1 MVNRTTVIG
10 LLLMVL
16 SALFFAGTWSF
27 FDDGGYVSPRVFPRI
42 ISGCMFVLAT
52 LMVGQSMVAHR
63 AAGRQPTPPVTQ
75 AAPCIGRQS
84 WGHIAGAVLV
94 AFAYTQVIEHL
105 GYLAST
111 ALFLAAM
118 IVLFKERRWYV
129 VGTVSILGTTVFYT
143 VFRLIF
149 KVPLPRFDL
158 F

>member
-1 MVNRTTVIG
+1 MFNRTIVIG
-10 LLLMVL
+10 VLLMFL

-42 ISGCMFVLAT
+42 ISGCMFILAT
-52 LMVGQSMVAHR
+52 IMVGKSIIEHRSSVLKETQHDMQLETTVNRRTWWLIVA
-63 AAGRQPTPPVTQ
+63 
-75 AAPCIGRQS
+75 
-84 WGHIAGAVLV
+84 AVLV
-94 AFAYTQVIEHL
+94 AFVYTQVIDQL
-105 GYLAST
+105 GYLVST

-118 IVLFKERRWYV
+118 IVLFKEKRWYV

>member
-10 LLLMVL
+10 VLLMVL

-27 FDDGGYVSPRVFPRI
+27 FDGGGYVSPRVFPRI

-52 LMVGQSMVAHR
+52 LMVGQSLIAYR
-63 AAGRQPTPPVTQ
+63 ASVPQHTQQDTHIEQSVGRPT
-75 AAPCIGRQS
+75 
-84 WGHIAGAVLV
+84 WWLIAGAVLV

-105 GYLAST
+105 GYLVST

-118 IVLFKERRWYV
+118 IVLFKEKRWYV
-129 VGTVSILGTTVFYT
+129 VGSVSILGTTVFYT

-149 KVPLPRFDL
+149 KVPLPRIGL

>member
-1 MVNRTTVIG
+1 M
-10 LLLMVL
+10 LL

-42 ISGCMFVLAT
+42 ISGCMFILASIMVIQSVLGHQSS
-52 LMVGQSMVAHR
+52 GQQETQQNTEIDTDKI
-63 AAGRQPTPPVTQ
+63 RQTWWR
-75 AAPCIGRQS
+75 IG
-84 WGHIAGAVLV
+84 AAVLV
-94 AFAYTQVIEHL
+94 CFAYTQLIERV
-105 GYLAST
+105 GYLVST

-118 IVLFKERRWYV
+118 ILLFKEKRWYIV
-129 VGTVSILGTTVFYT
+129 ATVSVLGTTVFYT

>member
-1 MVNRTTVIG
+1 MI
-10 LLLMVL
+10 L

-42 ISGCMFVLAT
+42 ISGCMFILAAI
-52 LMVGQSMVAHR
+52 MVGQSVYQHR
-63 AAGRQPTPPVTQ
+63 NSALVETTQDTRIETKESRRAWWRIAA
-75 AAPCIGRQS
+75 
-84 WGHIAGAVLV
+84 AVMV
-94 AFAYTQVIEHL
+94 AFAYTQVIEQL
-105 GYLAST
+105 GYLVST
-111 ALFLAAM
+111 ALFLAVM

-129 VGTVSILGTTVFYT
+129 VAAVSILGTTVFFT

>member
-1 MVNRTTVIG
+1 MFNRTILIG
-10 LLLMVL
+10 VSLMVL

-42 ISGCMFVLAT
+42 ISGCMFILAT
-52 LMVGQSMVAHR
+52 LMVGQSVLEHR
-63 AAGRQPTPPVTQ
+63 SPVLKETQHDTRIKHAESRRTWWRIAA
-75 AAPCIGRQS
+75 
-84 WGHIAGAVLV
+84 AVLV

-105 GYLAST
+105 GYLVST

-118 IVLFKERRWYV
+118 IVLFKEKRWYV
-129 VGTVSILGTTVFYT
+129 VATVSILGTTVFYT

>member
-10 LLLMVL
+10 VLLMVL
-16 SALFFAGTWSF
+16 SALFFAGTWSI

-52 LMVGQSMVAHR
+52 LMVGHSIIMHR
-63 AAGRQPTPPVTQ
+63 ASVRRPTPPDTQ
-75 AAPCIGRQS
+75 TEYSIGPRT
-84 WGHIAGAVLV
+84 WGHIAVAVLV

-105 GYLAST
+105 GYLVST

-118 IVLFKERRWYV
+118 IVLFRERRWYV
-129 VGTVSILGTTVFYT
+129 VGTVSILGTCVFYT